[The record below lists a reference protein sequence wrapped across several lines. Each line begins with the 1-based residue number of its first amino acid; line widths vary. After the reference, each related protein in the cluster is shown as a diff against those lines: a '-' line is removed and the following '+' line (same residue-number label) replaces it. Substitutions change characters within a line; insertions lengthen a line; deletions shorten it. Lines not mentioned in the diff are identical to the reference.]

1 MRNNQAPD
9 DLCHLCPRMIV
20 LAVPESAIAD
30 TMSAPSFLEWTDAN
44 ELLAQ
49 ITKTARGMIGAD
61 GATVVLRDGDHCY
74 YADENAISP
83 LWKGRRFPMSACI
96 SGWVMLN
103 KMAAVIPD
111 IYLDTRIP
119 ADAYRP
125 TFVKSLAM
133 VPVRRASPIAAI
145 GNYWADHHEVTGQ
158 ELGSL
163 LGLADAVADAL
174 KDEKLYS
181 DFRARIIPF

>member
-1 MRNNQAPD
+1 MP
-9 DLCHLCPRMIV
+9 
-20 LAVPESAIAD
+20 
-30 TMSAPSFLEWTDAN
+30 APSFIEWSDAN

-74 YADENAISP
+74 YADESAISR
-83 LWKGRRFPMSACI
+83 LWKGRRFPMKGCI

-103 KMAAVIPD
+103 KMPAVIPD
-111 IYLDTRIP
+111 IYYDTRIP
-119 ADAYRP
+119 TDAYRP

-133 VPVRRASPIAAI
+133 VPVRRLAPIAAI
-145 GNYWADHHEVTGQ
+145 GNYWADHHEATKQ
-158 ELGSL
+158 EVGALEA
-163 LGLADAVADAL
+163 LADAVADAL
-174 KDEKLYS
+174 EDEKLYS